1 MLVRSPALSRRS
13 VTEQIIEQ
21 SRNWSGYWDALLQF
35 NETSQQGDAFERLTQ
50 LGIVTLTRA

>member
-21 SRNWSGYWDALLQF
+21 SRNWSEFWDALVQI
-35 NETSQQGDAFERLTQ
+35 ND
-50 LGIVTLTRA
+50 TRSKGMPLSD